1 MWKRR
6 IVIRGTGVGAPFA
19 WFYFVS
25 SPKQLSERRVR
36 SERGKGDK
44 MQRGNFYR
52 WDVSVDGSGRLLVK
66 NKTKRLSRN
75 WWNLEKQV
83 WTRDSKRAVKLSP
96 LIFSVTEFTI
106 LRSSEKSAQLVCAV
120 INLCAVWQ
128 WEESVAPVCIIL
140 YIRYEL
146 ILDRLYEI
154 EIYCLGYLNW
164 FSWLKWSILAPS
176 ADCISYEF
184 DLFSVSKYLVCIYIF
199 PFHGDEVFEPHT
211 AFRPMSDH
219 ILWFVAALCS
229 IKTIRRKICIV
240 CFVLLSCHTAE

>member
-6 IVIRGTGVGAPFA
+6 IVIRGTGEGAPVA

-25 SPKQLSERRVR
+25 LLKQLSERRVR

-164 FSWLKWSILAPS
+164 FSWLKWSILAP
-176 ADCISYEF
+176 CRLY
-184 DLFSVSKYLVCIYIF
+184 
-199 PFHGDEVFEPHT
+199 
-211 AFRPMSDH
+211 
-219 ILWFVAALCS
+219 ILWICFLSQSTLCVYIYS
-229 IKTIRRKICIV
+229 PFMGTKCLSLTRHSVPWVII
-240 CFVLLSCHTAE
+240 FYDLLLPYVQ

>member
-164 FSWLKWSILAPS
+164 FSWLKWSILAP
-176 ADCISYEF
+176 CRLY
-184 DLFSVSKYLVCIYIF
+184 
-199 PFHGDEVFEPHT
+199 
-211 AFRPMSDH
+211 
-219 ILWFVAALCS
+219 ILWICFLSQSTLCVYIYTPFMGTKCLS
-229 IKTIRRKICIV
+229 LTRHSVPWVIIFMICCCLMFNKDNKT
-240 CFVLLSCHTAE
+240 